1 MPIDQTTPNSTAES
15 RSLSTDNVHSD
26 RRFGVE
32 HGGLHKP
39 IHTSVQYG
47 FDRVEDLIGAF
58 QGTHKGG
65 YQYARQGT
73 PTTAALESKITA
85 LEAGVGTV
93 CFATGMGAI
102 AATLLSLLRAG
113 DHLVASRYI
122 FGNTNSLLGT
132 LESLG
137 VAVDKVD
144 ACSVEAVAAVIRPQT
159 RMVFVETIANPRTQ
173 VADLE
178 GIGQLCCER
187 GLIYVVDNT
196 ITSPALFRP
205 SSVGASLVINSL
217 TKTIA
222 GHGEAL
228 GGAVTDTGLF
238 DWSSYPNL
246 FPSYRKDD
254 PKGWGLL
261 QIRKKGL
268 RDMGGTMCSD
278 QAHRIS
284 VGSETLSLRVKQAS
298 NTALNLALWL
308 EQHPKIDAVHYPWL
322 ASHANHERAKQLFSA
337 GSWLLSFELRDTSSM
352 IDVLNRL
359 SIAIKS
365 TGLGDTRTLVIPVA
379 PTIFWE
385 AGIETRK
392 KMGIAESLIR
402 ISVGLEEET
411 DLIADFEHALGYP
424 QKT

>member
-1 MPIDQTTPNSTAES
+1 MPIDKSSPHAATHS
-15 RSLSTDNVHSD
+15 RALSTDNVHSD

-58 QGTHKGG
+58 QGTYKGG

-85 LEAGVGTV
+85 LEGGVGTV

-132 LESLG
+132 AEGLG
-137 VAVDKVD
+137 IAVDKVD
-144 ACSVEAVAAVIRPQT
+144 ACSAEAVAAAIRPET

-178 GIGQLCCER
+178 GIGQLCRER
-187 GLIYVVDNT
+187 GILYVVDNT

-205 SSVGASLVINSL
+205 RSVDASLVINSL

-238 DWSSYPNL
+238 DWASYPNL
-246 FPSYRKDD
+246 FPPYRKGD

-268 RDMGGTMCSD
+268 RDMGGTMSSD

-284 VGSETLSLRVKQAS
+284 IGSETLSLRVKQAS
-298 NTALNLALWL
+298 GTALNLARWL
-308 EQHPKIDAVHYPWL
+308 EQHPKIEAVHYPWL
-322 ASHANHERAKQLFSA
+322 PSHAEHERAKRLFSA
-337 GSWLLSFELRDTSSM
+337 GSWLLSFELRDPSSM

-359 SIAIKS
+359 VLPIKS
-365 TGLGDTRTLVIPVA
+365 TGLGDTRTLIIPVA

-385 AGIETRK
+385 AGVETRK
-392 KMGIAESLIR
+392 AMGIAEGLIR
-402 ISVGLEEET
+402 VSVGLEEEA
-411 DLIADFEHALGYP
+411 DLIADFERALG
-424 QKT
+424 

>member
-1 MPIDQTTPNSTAES
+1 MHSSADN
-15 RSLSTDNVHSD
+15 RVLSTDNVHSD

-32 HGGLHKP
+32 HGGIHKP

-58 QGTHKGG
+58 QGTYKGG

-73 PTTAALESKITA
+73 PTTAALEARITA
-85 LEAGVGTV
+85 LEDGVGTV

-102 AATLLSLLRAG
+102 AATFLTLLRAG

-122 FGNTNSLLGT
+122 FGNTNSLIDTIDG
-132 LESLG
+132 LG
-137 VAVDKVD
+137 VTVDKVD
-144 ACSVEAVAAVIRPQT
+144 ASSVEAVAAAIRPET

-173 VADLE
+173 VADLA
-178 GIGQLCCER
+178 GIGELCRER

-205 SSVGASLVINSL
+205 RAVGANLVINSL

-238 DWSSYPNL
+238 DWAPYPNI
-246 FPSYRKDD
+246 FPSYRKGD

-268 RDMGGTMCSD
+268 RDMGGTLSSD
-278 QAHRIS
+278 QAYRIS
-284 VGSETLSLRVKQAS
+284 IGSETLPLRVKQTS
-298 NTALNLALWL
+298 NTALALARWL
-308 EQHPKIDAVHYPWL
+308 EQHPKVDAVHYPFL
-322 ASHANHERAKQLFSA
+322 PSHPQHERATELFAA
-337 GSWLLSFELRDTSSM
+337 GSWLLSFELRDPSSM
-352 IDVLNRL
+352 VDVLNRL
-359 SIAIKS
+359 TLPIKA
-365 TGLGDTRTLVIPVA
+365 TGLGDTRTLIIPVA

-385 AGIETRK
+385 AGAEARAA
-392 KMGIAESLIR
+392 MGIAEGLIR
-402 ISVGLEEET
+402 VSVGLEDEA
-411 DLIADFEHALGYP
+411 DLIADFDRALE
-424 QKT
+424 

>member
-1 MPIDQTTPNSTAES
+1 MKSSPDNRA
-15 RSLSTDNVHSD
+15 LSTDNLHSD
-26 RRFGVE
+26 RHFGVE
-32 HGGLHKP
+32 HGAIHKP

-58 QGTHKGG
+58 QGTYKGG

-73 PTTAALESKITA
+73 PTTAALEAKITA
-85 LEAGVGTV
+85 LEDGVGTV

-102 AATLLSLLRAG
+102 AATFLTLLRSG

-122 FGNTNSLLGT
+122 FGNTNSLIDSIGG
-132 LESLG
+132 LG

-144 ACSVEAVAAVIRPQT
+144 ACSVEAVAAAIRPET

-173 VADLE
+173 VADLA
-178 GIGQLCCER
+178 GIGQLCRER

-196 ITSPALFRP
+196 ITSPALFLPRA
-205 SSVGASLVINSL
+205 VGASLVINSL

-222 GHGEAL
+222 GHGDAL

-238 DWSSYPNL
+238 DWTLYPNI
-246 FPSYRKDD
+246 FGAYRKGD

-268 RDMGGTMCSD
+268 RDMGGTLSSE
-278 QAHRIS
+278 QAHSIS
-284 VGSETLSLRVKQAS
+284 IGSETLALRVKQS
-298 NTALNLALWL
+298 CSTALALARWL
-308 EQHPKIDAVHYPWL
+308 AQHPKIEAVHYPFL
-322 ASHANHERAKQLFSA
+322 PSHAEHERAKTLFAA
-337 GSWLLSFELRDTSSM
+337 GSWLLSFELRDPSSM

-359 SIAIKS
+359 TLPIKA
-365 TGLGDTRTLVIPVA
+365 TGLGDTRTLIIPVA

-385 AGIETRK
+385 AGPDARAA
-392 KMGIAESLIR
+392 MGIAEGLIR
-402 ISVGLEEET
+402 VSVGLEDEA
-411 DLIADFEHALGYP
+411 DLIADFERALE
-424 QKT
+424 

>member
-1 MPIDQTTPNSTAES
+1 MKSLLDNRA
-15 RSLSTDNVHSD
+15 LSTNNVHSD

-32 HGGLHKP
+32 HGGIHKP

-58 QGTHKGG
+58 QGTQKGG

-73 PTTAALESKITA
+73 PTTAALEAKITT
-85 LEAGVGTV
+85 LEDGVGTV
-93 CFATGMGAI
+93 CFATGMAAI
-102 AATLLSLLRAG
+102 TAAFLTLLHAG
-113 DHLVASRYI
+113 DHLVASRYV

-132 LESLG
+132 VEGLG
-137 VAVDKVD
+137 IAVSKVD
-144 ACSVEAVAAVIRPQT
+144 ACSVEAVAAAIRPET

-173 VADLE
+173 VADLV
-178 GIGQLCCER
+178 GIGELCRER
-187 GLIYVVDNT
+187 GLVYVVDNT

-205 SSVGASLVINSL
+205 RAVGASLVINSM

-238 DWSSYPNL
+238 DWSLYPNIIS
-246 FPSYRKDD
+246 SYRKGDSN
-254 PKGWGLL
+254 GWALL

-268 RDMGGTMCSD
+268 RDMGGTLSSE

-284 VGSETLSLRVKQAS
+284 IGSETLALRVKQSS
-298 NTALNLALWL
+298 NTALALARWL
-308 EQHPKIDAVHYPWL
+308 EQHPKVEAVHYPFL
-322 ASHANHERAKQLFSA
+322 PSHANHERAKALFAS
-337 GSWLLSFELRDTSSM
+337 GSWLLSFELRDSSSM
-352 IDVLNRL
+352 NDVLNRL
-359 SIAIKS
+359 ALPIKA

-385 AGIETRK
+385 AGPETRAA
-392 KMGIAESLIR
+392 MGIAEGLIR
-402 ISVGLEEET
+402 LSVGLEDDA
-411 DLIADFEHALGYP
+411 DLIADFECALG
-424 QKT
+424 

>member
-1 MPIDQTTPNSTAES
+1 MPIDKSPPHSSAEN
-15 RSLSTDNVHSD
+15 RVLSTDNVHSD

-47 FDRVEDLIGAF
+47 FERVEDLIGAF
-58 QGTHKGG
+58 QGTYKGG

-85 LEAGVGTV
+85 LEGGVGTV

-102 AATLLSLLRAG
+102 AATLLSLLRAA

-132 LESLG
+132 LEGLEI
-137 VAVDKVD
+137 AVDKVD
-144 ACSVEAVAAVIRPQT
+144 ACAVDAVAAAIRPET
-159 RMVFVETIANPRTQ
+159 RVVFVETIANPRTQ

-178 GIGQLCCER
+178 GIGQLCRER
-187 GLIYVVDNT
+187 GIIYVVDNT

-205 SSVGASLVINSL
+205 RSVGASLVINSL

-238 DWSSYPNL
+238 DWASYPNI
-246 FPSYRKDD
+246 FPAYRMGD

-298 NTALNLALWL
+298 ATALRLAQWL
-308 EQHPKIDAVHYPWL
+308 EHHPKIDAVHYPWL
-322 ASHANHERAKQLFSA
+322 PSHADHERARRHFSA
-337 GSWLLSFELRDTSSM
+337 GSWLLSFELRDPSTM
-352 IDVLNRL
+352 VDVLNRL
-359 SIAIKS
+359 VLPVKS
-365 TGLGDTRTLVIPVA
+365 TGLGDTRTLIIPVA

-385 AGIETRK
+385 AGAETRK
-392 KMGIAESLIR
+392 EMGIAEGLIR
-402 ISVGLEEET
+402 VSVGLEEET
-411 DLIADFEHALGYP
+411 DLIADFERALG
-424 QKT
+424 